1 MHYNIWLHPHLPTE
15 PDPEYYYW
23 PKTQNKDTRLN
34 YLDRE
39 LYIHV
44 IAFEQE
50 GKVYDLTSLLKEIKT
65 HPDKDDA
72 ILDEYLKSTGKS
84 IDTITQKELN
94 KLSTAPLTLQEV
106 QESLDKLELLGYIKK
121 AV

>member
-1 MHYNIWLHPHLPTE
+1 MRYNIWLHPHLPEE

-34 YLDRE
+34 YLDKE
-39 LYIHV
+39 VYINI

-50 GKVYDLTSLLKEIKT
+50 GRVYDLSSLLKEIKT

-72 ILDEYLKSTGKS
+72 ILDVYLKRTGKNM
-84 IDTITQKELN
+84 DTITQKELN
-94 KLSTAPLTLQEV
+94 QLPTVPLSLQEI